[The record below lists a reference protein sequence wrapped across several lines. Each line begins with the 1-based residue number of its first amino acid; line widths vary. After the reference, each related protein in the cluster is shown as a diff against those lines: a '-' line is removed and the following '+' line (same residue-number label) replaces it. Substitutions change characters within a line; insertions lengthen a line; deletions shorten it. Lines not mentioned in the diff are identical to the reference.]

1 MKEAL
6 SMNGNTITI
15 KTKVNKKIFR
25 DFAVFDTLIRQKRWR
40 APLFFACMMLVF
52 AAICF
57 TQTGRIE
64 GAPLLGGVLAGVG
77 ILLPAA
83 YFFSFYSSIQAE
95 SRKQKLIVPQHVYT
109 VTLSACQEGIIM
121 TPAAGKGSRHRI
133 CWENAHAAYRVK
145 DCIYLFISPRQA
157 FLLPDGQADV
167 PQDEVWKMITEML
180 PGEKCYDRRH

>member
-1 MKEAL
+1 
-6 SMNGNTITI
+6 MNGNTITI

-133 CWENAHAAYRVK
+133 RWENAH
-145 DCIYLFISPRQA
+145 
-157 FLLPDGQADV
+157 LPPSG
-167 PQDEVWKMITEML
+167 L
-180 PGEKCYDRRH
+180 PPAGRPGRRPPGRGMEDDHSDAPWGKVL